1 MTKEEIE
8 LITKAFHQNNTIA
21 SSGYVATIAT
31 IVDILRGDIKG
42 VQSHLANLAQHHNPV
57 PDSSQAEDEDP
68 NPIATEVVKRL
79 GALGMQSLTELKGY
93 KLDDSNRV
101 LLFIN
106 GRYAD
111 SGWVAPDPH
120 LDELMVIMNGA
131 GLSFSVLP

>member
-8 LITKAFHQNNTIA
+8 LITKAFNRNHNIA
-21 SSGYVATIAT
+21 SCHVATIAT
-31 IVDILRGDIKG
+31 IVDILRGDVKG
-42 VQSHLANLAQHHNPV
+42 VQSPLANLAQHHNPV
-57 PDSSQAEDEDP
+57 PDSSEAEDEDP

-79 GALGMQSLTELKGY
+79 GALGMQTLTELKGY
-93 KLDDSNRV
+93 KLDASKRI

-120 LDELMVIMNGA
+120 LDELMTIMSGA
-131 GLSFSVLP
+131 GVSFCELS

>member
-1 MTKEEIE
+1 MTNEEIE

-42 VQSHLANLAQHHNPV
+42 VQSPLANRDLNTNQDNG
-57 PDSSQAEDEDP
+57 SSQTDDEDP

-79 GALGMQSLTELKGY
+79 GALGMQTLTELKGY
-93 KLDDSNRV
+93 KLDESNRI

-111 SGWVAPDPH
+111 SGWVAPDHH
-120 LDELMVIMNGA
+120 LDELMTIMSGA
-131 GLSFSVLP
+131 GVSFCELS

>member
-1 MTKEEIE
+1 MKKEEIE

-42 VQSHLANLAQHHNPV
+42 VQSPLANLAQHHNPV
-57 PDSSQAEDEDP
+57 PDSSEDEDEDP

-111 SGWVAPDPH
+111 SGWVAGDAH
-120 LDELMVIMNGA
+120 LYELKVIMNRA
-131 GLSFSVLP
+131 GRSFSVLP

>member
-1 MTKEEIE
+1 MTKVE
-8 LITKAFHQNNTIA
+8 LESITKAYYRNFDLA
-21 SSGYVATIAT
+21 SSPIAIIAT
-31 IVDILRGDIKG
+31 IVDVLRGDVEG
-42 VQSHLANLAQHHNPV
+42 VQSPLANLAQHHNPV

-111 SGWVAPDPH
+111 SGWVAGDAH
-120 LDELMVIMNGA
+120 LYELKVIMNRA